1 MTRLYLHPSSFLD
14 RGRAL
19 RIHNADGHCFTY
31 GFHHREQV
39 AFRWSILVVEPSPDF
54 RHRRLAADCP
64 SSSFFRTVTFA
75 VSSYV
80 VVRQALQGFP
90 AIHPI
95 VITNRYQLGR
105 LYLSLQVMQLR
116 YDQRHEY
123 VILLLLGS
131 QKMHPSY

>member
-1 MTRLYLHPSSFLD
+1 MTRLYLHPSSFLG

-19 RIHNADGHCFTY
+19 RIHNADDHCFTY
-31 GFHHREQV
+31 GFHHHERYTV
-39 AFRWSILVVEPSPDF
+39 RWSILVVEPSPGF

-64 SSSFFRTVTFA
+64 ILSFFNLHVCRFRLRCGKK
-75 VSSYV
+75 SSK
-80 VVRQALQGFP
+80 GFP

-95 VITNRYQLGR
+95 VIANRYQLGR

-123 VILLLLGS
+123 VILLLLGF
-131 QKMHPSY
+131 QKMHLSC